1 VLKHPVALRLLA
13 YFDSERRIARRMLAR
28 LDEGRT

>member
-1 VLKHPVALRLLA
+1 VRASLVAEWGLA